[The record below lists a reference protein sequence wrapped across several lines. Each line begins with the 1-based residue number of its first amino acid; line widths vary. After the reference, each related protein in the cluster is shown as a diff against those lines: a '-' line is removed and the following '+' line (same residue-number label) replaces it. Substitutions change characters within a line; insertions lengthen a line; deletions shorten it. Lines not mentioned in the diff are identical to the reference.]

1 MRSSLFQQSPPLNGW
16 ANLQGNLSIGLDH
29 ECSVPLWTF
38 LAGHSARIVV
48 PVYDCG
54 HRKPDVHLGQR
65 PKHLLLYETSAMGD
79 ITCFTRL
86 SGIWINGASDGVMN
100 TNQLMRESAPEQ
112 ILQISRMEQMF
123 FLSGFRAIMRDIN

>member
-1 MRSSLFQQSPPLNGW
+1 MDGLTFKAIYQL
-16 ANLQGNLSIGLDH
+16 ASIMNVVCHYGH
-29 ECSVPLWTF
+29 
-38 LAGHSARIVV
+38 HSARIVV

-86 SGIWINGASDGVMN
+86 SGIWINDASDGVMN

-112 ILQISRMEQMF
+112 ILQISQMEQMF